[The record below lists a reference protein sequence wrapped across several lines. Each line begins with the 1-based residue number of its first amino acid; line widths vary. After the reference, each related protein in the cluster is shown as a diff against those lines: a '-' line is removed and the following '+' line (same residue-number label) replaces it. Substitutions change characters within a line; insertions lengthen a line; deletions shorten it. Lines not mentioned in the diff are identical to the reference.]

1 MTQRYFL
8 PRDSQTLT
16 NTVSV
21 LCPAGVL
28 ALLDICSK
36 NYNKGLTG
44 SLVGWGEAGGR
55 KEEGKGE
62 GERDWSGN
70 LLAVFKNSLVYALI
84 RIISEIC
91 NITLSA

>member
-1 MTQRYFL
+1 MVFSSNSGRG
-8 PRDSQTLT
+8 
-16 NTVSV
+16 VSTIF
-21 LCPAGVL
+21 
-28 ALLDICSK
+28 LLDWLILETDRER
-36 NYNKGLTG
+36 GRERG
-44 SLVGWGEAGGR
+44 RRGGREGGR

-62 GERDWSGN
+62 GEGDWSGN

>member
-1 MTQRYFL
+1 MVFSSNSGRG
-8 PRDSQTLT
+8 
-16 NTVSV
+16 VSTIF
-21 LCPAGVL
+21 
-28 ALLDICSK
+28 LLDWLILETDRERGRK
-36 NYNKGLTG
+36 RERRGGKEGG
-44 SLVGWGEAGGR
+44 RDGGR